1 MSETQRDKGFCC
13 ALEMAARRSKAAR
26 NGCSSPLGAAV
37 ALEMPARARL
47 GAAGAFEM
55 AARATWGAEGG
66 KWYGEGGGH

>member
-13 ALEMAARRSKAAR
+13 ALEMAAAAR
-26 NGCSSPLGAAV
+26 NGCSSPLGAAM
-37 ALEMPARARL
+37 AFEMPARVRL

>member
-13 ALEMAARRSKAAR
+13 ALEMAAR

-37 ALEMPARARL
+37 ALEMRARARL

-55 AARATWGAEGG
+55 AARATWGAERG
-66 KWYGEGGGH
+66 KWYGEGGGY